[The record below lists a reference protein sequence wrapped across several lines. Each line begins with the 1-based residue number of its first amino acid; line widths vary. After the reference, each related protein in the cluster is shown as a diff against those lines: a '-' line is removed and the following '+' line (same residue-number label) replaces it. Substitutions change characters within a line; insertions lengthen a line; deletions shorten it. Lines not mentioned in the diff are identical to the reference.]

1 MPTWNSRGLRGS
13 TLEDLLNRTN
23 EKYAQNGL
31 ALIQKIPT
39 PITPINIDKE
49 TRHITLAYFEQ
60 KSTVDYIGAVQ
71 GIPVCFDAKECNT
84 DTFPLANVHPHQVAF
99 MEQFEK
105 QEGIAFLLISFTH
118 REEFYYLRFSD
129 LEKFWNRALDGGRKS
144 FRYEELNPAYFLP
157 KVSGIDNLWNISYNS
172 VVSCATKL
180 SRYHFKIVKREVRL

>member
-1 MPTWNSRGLRGS
+1 M
-13 TLEDLLNRTN
+13 
-23 EKYAQNGL
+23 
-31 ALIQKIPT
+31 
-39 PITPINIDKE
+39 
-49 TRHITLAYFEQ
+49 
-60 KSTVDYIGAVQ
+60 
-71 GIPVCFDAKECNT
+71 CFDAKECNT

-157 KVSGIDNLWNISYNS
+157 KVSGILIPYLQVLQKDLED
-172 VVSCATKL
+172 
-180 SRYHFKIVKREVRL
+180 RD